1 MKVLLLTRYQRQG
14 ASSRMRFMQY
24 LPYIADAG
32 IDVTV
37 SPLFLDAYVAGL
49 QSGRRDAADMARS
62 YLRRLRILLSC
73 RKYDLLWIEK
83 ESLPW
88 LPARF
93 EQALLSARIP
103 YVLDYDD
110 AVFHY
115 YDQHRHAPVRRILGG
130 KHAALMRGAALVV
143 AGNAYLA
150 DFARL
155 AGAGRVE
162 VVPTAIDLERYDP
175 CAIQGATNCM
185 GPPAV
190 GWIGQRA
197 TAAFLQP
204 LVPVFDRLAAEGT
217 GRFIAIGIDTK
228 ALGLP
233 MDSIPWSERT
243 EVDSIRNLDVGI
255 MPLVDGP
262 FERGKCGYKLIQYM
276 ACGLAVVASPVGVNR
291 QIVKHGENGFLAET
305 PAEWA
310 KALETLL
317 ADVDLRQRMGRAGRQ
332 VVERE
337 YCTRVT
343 GPRLVELLM
352 GVAALRAA

>member
-1 MKVLLLTRYQRQG
+1 MGIGPEQRVLQLALRLFRLLG
-14 ASSRMRFMQY
+14 
-24 LPYIADAG
+24 
-32 IDVTV
+32 DVF
-37 SPLFLDAYVAGL
+37 LFDHL
-49 QSGRRDAADMARS
+49 AAD
-62 YLRRLRILLSC
+62 
-73 RKYDLLWIEK
+73 
-83 ESLPW
+83 
-88 LPARF
+88 
-93 EQALLSARIP
+93 
-103 YVLDYDD
+103 
-110 AVFHY
+110 
-115 YDQHRHAPVRRILGG
+115 
-130 KHAALMRGAALVV
+130 
-143 AGNAYLA
+143 
-150 DFARL
+150 
-155 AGAGRVE
+155 
-162 VVPTAIDLERYDP
+162 
-175 CAIQGATNCM
+175 
-185 GPPAV
+185 
-190 GWIGQRA
+190 
-197 TAAFLQP
+197 
-204 LVPVFDRLAAEGT
+204 GT

-276 ACGLAVVASPVGVNR
+276 ACGLPVVASPVGVNR

-310 KALETLL
+310 KALLTLL
-317 ADVDLRQRMGRAGRQ
+317 ADVDLRERMGRTGRQ